1 MNARSA
7 AMMLLC
13 ACIAGC
19 ANSPIVPA
27 GQSFADGRLQS
38 DALQTIKH
46 IEYGMPRVTL
56 ARVVEAPSLD
66 RTQPWKEIWT
76 IERRGGTVDYAITFT
91 PRRDIGGTDMRVS
104 PLNMPAPRR

>member
-1 MNARSA
+1 
-7 AMMLLC
+7 
-13 ACIAGC
+13 
-19 ANSPIVPA
+19 
-27 GQSFADGRLQS
+27 LQS

-46 IEYGMPRVTL
+46 IEMARMLNGEPGVIEYGMPRVTL